1 MAENYTYCFLRKD
14 LPAVV
19 RAIQLGHATM
29 ELGKMLGSEEP
40 IANLILFE
48 VANEQELMRVD
59 TWLEDIGVKR
69 HMFYEPDYNTGY
81 TAICCE
87 PLTGDARVPF
97 SNFKLFQWEQEPDYM
112 AVRRDAIQSFA
123 A

>member
-14 LPAVV
+14 LPGVV
-19 RAIQLGHATM
+19 RAIQLAHATM
-29 ELGKMLGSEEP
+29 ELGKTLDSKEP

-48 VANEQELMRVD
+48 VADQSELVRISS
-59 TWLEDIGVKR
+59 WLQDIGVR
-69 HMFYEPDYNTGY
+69 HHMFHEPDYDTGY

-87 PLTGDARVPF
+87 PLTGDQRVPF
-97 SNFKLFQWEQEPDYM
+97 SGFKLFEWENEPTYM
-112 AVRRDAIQSFA
+112 ASRRDLVA